1 VVRPSDST
9 GDLLQGL
16 AEALLSPG
24 ALPEIGSDGTD
35 APKLAA
41 LLEKNPE
48 GLGLLVK
55 EALSRAAGEEQRRRD
70 LLQQPVARL
79 AIGLDQLEEIFTLAE
94 RFSIEQRIRFF
105 KAVRAVVESG
115 FGWVVATLRS
125 DFFSRCEEIDDLVEL
140 KQGKGQYH
148 LLAPNAAQL
157 SQIIRYP
164 AEAAGA
170 VFEEDPEKGRLDER
184 IRDHALRE
192 PGGLPLLEYALDEF
206 FRTGNTLCP
215 SVIIYSAT

>member
-1 VVRPSDST
+1 M
-9 GDLLQGL
+9 
-16 AEALLSPG
+16 
-24 ALPEIGSDGTD
+24 GTD
-35 APKLAA
+35 ALKLAA

-105 KAVRAVVESG
+105 KAVRAVAESG

-140 KQGKGQYH
+140 KQGKG
-148 LLAPNAAQL
+148 AI
-157 SQIIRYP
+157 SSFGS
-164 AEAAGA
+164 ECCA
-170 VFEEDPEKGRLDER
+170 VEPDHSVSGR
-184 IRDHALRE
+184 
-192 PGGLPLLEYALDEF
+192 GGRCGVRRRSRKRPV
-206 FRTGNTLCP
+206 G
-215 SVIIYSAT
+215 